1 MPTVGDGGAGDAPP
15 AAPAG
20 RRQGLAAALPEP
32 LTAREVEVLGL
43 MAAGLSNPEIAAR
56 LYIGVGTVKTH
67 VNRLF
72 AKLAAASRT
81 QAVARARELGLLAE

>member
-1 MPTVGDGGAGDAPP
+1 MGTTPP
-15 AAPAG
+15 
-20 RRQGLAAALPEP
+20 LPEP

-72 AKLAAASRT
+72 AKLAAESRT
-81 QAVARARELGLLAE
+81 QAVARARALHLLAE